1 MHTMRLLLSV
11 AAAVAIVTTSATAH
25 VVIPTEFRQV
35 VSDSSLIVRGRVT
48 DVRSVEGQY
57 GIDSI
62 ATVAVEN
69 VIKGHANGFVYVR
82 MPGGQIGNIRWV
94 RAGVPTLRAG
104 QRAVF
109 FLRPGITDTS
119 HRPIGLSLGLYR
131 IQPDPRS
138 GRPVVE
144 PPVVAGM
151 NAPVSGTV
159 TRGDTRRK
167 ALPVAEFESLV
178 KLVMATPPAAP
189 GTTPSSPGRAVPRS
203 GIGGGR

>member
-1 MHTMRLLLSV
+1 MRLLWSI
-11 AAAVAIVTTSATAH
+11 AAAVAIVATSATAH

-69 VIKGHANGFVYVR
+69 VLKGHANGFVYVR
-82 MPGGQIGNIRWV
+82 MPGGQIGNTRWV
-94 RAGVPTLRAG
+94 MPGVPTLRAG
-104 QRAVF
+104 QSAVF
-109 FLRPGITDTS
+109 FLRPGVTDTS

-144 PPVVAGM
+144 PPVVAGR
-151 NAPVSGTV
+151 NAPASGRV
-159 TRGDTRRK
+159 TSGDTRRK
-167 ALPVAEFESLV
+167 TMPVTEFESLV
-178 KLVMATPPAAP
+178 KLVMTAPAAP
-189 GTTPSSPGRAVPRS
+189 AGPSTATPGRAVPRP

>member
-11 AAAVAIVTTSATAH
+11 AVAVAIVTTGAMAH
-25 VVIPTEFRQV
+25 VVIPTDFRQV

-69 VIKGHANGFVYVR
+69 VIKGHATGFIYVR

-94 RAGVPTLRAG
+94 RAGVPTLREG
-104 QRAVF
+104 HRAVF

-119 HRPIGLSLGLYR
+119 YRPIGLTLGLYR
-131 IQPDPRS
+131 IQPDPKS

-144 PPVVAGM
+144 PPVVAGR
-151 NAPVSGTV
+151 NAPASGTV
-159 TRGDTRRK
+159 TRGDTRRT
-167 ALPVAEFESLV
+167 AMPVTEFESLV
-178 KLVMATPPAAP
+178 KLVMTAPPAAP
-189 GTTPSSPGRAVPRS
+189 GATTPGRAVPRS